1 MRLTGRGPALLPV
14 LCYCY
19 NARMGMTAF
28 GRSAR
33 AGVGAV
39 AVTAAVFTV
48 LSAQQ
53 QQPRSRPEEPG
64 PTSVGQIGDGQPT
77 FQTGVTL
84 VTTDVIVR
92 DRDGVF
98 VPDLVQGDFRVFEDD
113 VEQQLVTMVMVHGGR
128 VYNHLQPAPAVQ
140 EGIILPSSRPV
151 DNTAGRIFVLFVDD
165 LHLTASRTPKVR
177 QIFEQIG
184 EHLVHEGDLF
194 GIISTGPSSLSID
207 MTYDR
212 GLLYAAGNRIMGDAL
227 SVRDQVMAMDTSR
240 GPAEVLYRAHVAF
253 KTAHSVL
260 RNLETVHDRRKVFV
274 YLSEGYDFDPFPE
287 SRMYSGLFDQQRR
300 ADVGVMDPDE
310 FNSFYGSMPDPAT
323 DPFARIARQ
332 GQQFANLDLSFEVA
346 ELARA
351 ANRANT
357 SFYTLDPRGLVA
369 GPDLDVPVDLIEW
382 NRHIYQTQGTLR
394 MLSELT
400 GGRAIV
406 NRNDFDDALREVDA
420 ETSDYYVLGF
430 YTTNP
435 DPTVRTRQLR
445 VEVPGRDGLDIRAR
459 THYTLPRRPANPTN
473 EIGD

>member
-1 MRLTGRGPALLPV
+1 
-14 LCYCY
+14 
-19 NARMGMTAF
+19 MGVTAF
-28 GRSAR
+28 GRSLR
-33 AGVGAV
+33 TGVGAV
-39 AVTAAVFTV
+39 ALTAAAITV

-53 QQPRSRPEEPG
+53 REPRSRPPEPG
-64 PTSVGQIGDGQPT
+64 ETSVGSIGDGRPT

-92 DRDGVF
+92 DRAGVF
-98 VPDLVQGDFRVFEDD
+98 VPDLLQGDFRIFEDE
-113 VEQQLVTMVMVHGGR
+113 VEQQIVTMVLVHGGR
-128 VYNHLQPAPAVQ
+128 VYNHLQPLPAAP

-151 DNTAGRIFVLFVDD
+151 DSTAGRIFVIFVDD
-165 LHLTASRTPKVR
+165 LHLTASRTPKIR

-184 EHLVHEGDLF
+184 DHLVHEGDLF
-194 GIISTGPSSLSID
+194 GIISSGPSSLSID

-212 GLLYAAGNRIMGDAL
+212 ELLYAAGNRIMGDAL
-227 SVRDQVMAMDTSR
+227 TVRDQLMQMETTQ
-240 GPAEVLYRAHVAF
+240 GPSEVLYRAHVAF

-260 RNLETVHDRRKVFV
+260 RNLERVNDRRKVFL
-274 YLSEGYDFDPFPE
+274 YISEGYDFDPFPE
-287 SRMYSGLFDQQRR
+287 SRMYSGLFQQQRLN
-300 ADVGVMDPDE
+300 D
-310 FNSFYGSMPDPAT
+310 YGMIRPEEYDAIYGELPDPTT
-323 DPFARIARQ
+323 DPFERQLRQ
-332 GQQFANLDLSFEVA
+332 GQQFANLDLSYELA
-346 ELARA
+346 ELTRA

-369 GPDLDVPVDLIEW
+369 GPDLDMPQLFIGEW
-382 NRHIYQTQGTLR
+382 SRHMFQTQGTLR

-435 DPTVRTRQLR
+435 DPTIRTRRLR

-459 THYTLPRRPANPTN
+459 THYTLPRRPAGATN
-473 EIGD
+473 EIGQ

>member
-1 MRLTGRGPALLPV
+1 
-14 LCYCY
+14 
-19 NARMGMTAF
+19 MTAF

-33 AGVGAV
+33 AVGGAV
-39 AVTAAVFTV
+39 AVTVAAFSV

-53 QQPRSRPEEPG
+53 EPRARPPEPG
-64 PTSVGQIGDGQPT
+64 ETSVGQIGSGQPT

-98 VPDLVQGDFRVFEDD
+98 VPDLLQQDFRVFEDEI
-113 VEQQLVTMVMVHGGR
+113 EQDIVTMVMVHGGR
-128 VYNHLQPAPAVQ
+128 VYNHLQPMPAVQ

-151 DNTAGRIFVLFVDD
+151 DNTAGRIFVIFVDD
-165 LHLTASRTPKVR
+165 LHLTPSRTPKIR
-177 QIFEQIG
+177 QIFEQVG
-184 EHLVHEGDLF
+184 DHLVHEGDLF
-194 GIISTGPSSLSID
+194 GIISSGPSSLSID

-212 GLLYAAGNRIMGDAL
+212 DLLYAAGNRIMGDAL
-227 SVRDQVMAMDTSR
+227 TIQDQLMVMDTAR
-240 GPAEVLYRAHVAF
+240 GPSEVLYRAHVAF
-253 KTAHSVL
+253 KTARSVL
-260 RNLETVHDRRKVFV
+260 RNLERVHDRRKVFL
-274 YLSEGYDFDPFPE
+274 YISEGYDFDPFPE
-287 SRMYSGLFDQQRR
+287 SRMYSGLFQQQRLNNTGLSSQEY
-300 ADVGVMDPDE
+300 DQL
-310 FNSFYGSMPDPAT
+310 YGDLPDPRT
-323 DPFARIARQ
+323 DPFERQLRQ
-332 GQQFANLDLSFEVA
+332 GQQFANLDLSYELA
-346 ELARA
+346 ELARS

-369 GPDLDVPVDLIEW
+369 GPDLDMPQLMMGEW
-382 NRHIYQTQGTLR
+382 SRHMFQTQGTLR

-430 YTTNP
+430 YTSNP
-435 DPTVRTRQLR
+435 DPTVRTRRLR

-459 THYTLPRRPANPTN
+459 THYTLPRRPANATD